1 MAPAVMEPAP
11 FSVHMIVP
19 FDALAPLTVAVAF
32 EQIAWLPP
40 ADAVGNGLTL
50 TV

>member
-1 MAPAVMEPAP
+1 MIEPAP
-11 FSVHMIVP
+11 LCVHKIVP
-19 FDALAPLTVAVAF
+19 FVALAPLTVAVAL
-32 EQIAWLPP
+32 EQIVWLPP